1 MKQKFAAAF
10 CLSLAAAVASAQGPP
25 APKAG
30 PEHEVLKS
38 DVGTWDATVESYMP
52 GAPTPMT
59 SKGTETNSLLGGLW
73 LVTDFKAEMM
83 GTPFQGHGVTG
94 YDPNKKKYVGTWVDT
109 MSSGLLLSESSW
121 DAATKTMTGTTEGPD
136 MSGQVQ
142 KMKSVVT
149 YKDPDTRVFTM
160 SGTGPDGKDV
170 KFMTITYK
178 RKK

>member
-1 MKQKFAAAF
+1 
-10 CLSLAAAVASAQGPP
+10 
-25 APKAG
+25 
-30 PEHEVLKS
+30 
-38 DVGTWDATVESYMP
+38 
-52 GAPTPMT
+52 MT